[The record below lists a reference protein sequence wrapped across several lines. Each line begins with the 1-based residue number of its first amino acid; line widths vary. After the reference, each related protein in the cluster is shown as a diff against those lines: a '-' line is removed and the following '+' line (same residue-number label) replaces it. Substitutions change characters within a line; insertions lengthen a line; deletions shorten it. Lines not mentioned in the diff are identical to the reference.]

1 MAKSISST
9 WPKSGRLGG
18 SSWPTAAS
26 ESSRVRPSKI
36 DLRRNRQ
43 NHHRREADVEVS
55 TAHPGASRTET
66 MRRIGGPSNC
76 GQKRGS
82 ATWPRI
88 GSTRG
93 SSTPTVPYHIQ
104 PKIDLH
110 ENRFGPDQPTWPEAG
125 GLQMRAKS
133 RKKLTHSLSGNAA
146 HRLGRKS
153 ARPVGAVGLLL
164 PAKIDQN

>member
-1 MAKSISST
+1 
-9 WPKSGRLGG
+9 
-18 SSWPTAAS
+18 
-26 ESSRVRPSKI
+26 
-36 DLRRNRQ
+36 
-43 NHHRREADVEVS
+43 
-55 TAHPGASRTET
+55 
-66 MRRIGGPSNC
+66 
-76 GQKRGS
+76 
-82 ATWPRI
+82 
-88 GSTRG
+88 
-93 SSTPTVPYHIQ
+93 VPYHIQ

-133 RKKLTHSLSGNAA
+133 RKKLTQSLGGNAA